1 MLLELSIKDFAIIE
15 SLSIGFGP
23 GLNIF
28 TGETGAGK
36 SIILDAIALILGDR
50 ASNELIR
57 EGREEAQVQA
67 LFDISGQRKSI
78 NGVLSEAGIEPADEL
93 IIKRVVQRAGRNR
106 IYINGSLA
114 TLVTLT
120 EIGRRLIDI
129 YGQSEHTSLTRPE
142 EHIEVL
148 DSFGGFPALRS
159 YMAQTCKEYGA
170 ARKELDTLLSEARSA
185 SEKKDYLS
193 FQLNELT
200 EADLK
205 PGEEEALKKGKEKLA
220 ASGKLRSAAEEAH
233 EAIYSSAG
241 SVTER
246 LGSIARSLKELSSID
261 PKLSDVAGRIEASL
275 FDMEDAGVFLRDYAS
290 SIEADPEALE
300 AAADRLDFIGRLRK
314 KYGGT
319 IEEIIERKDKLEKE
333 LSIIENLDF
342 RQAELEARVKASH
355 DKALKAA
362 EGLTDARKAA
372 SRELESRIDE
382 ELSTLGMKG
391 AAFEVSIEPEL
402 FPDGT
407 ARLTEKGAERVSFM
421 IATNKGEGLKPLA
434 RIASGGELSRIM
446 LAMKSI
452 IASGRVPTMI
462 FDEIDTGVSGS
473 IAQVVGLKLKEVSR
487 TNQVL
492 CITHL
497 PQVAAFADRHFA
509 VSKAQQGGR
518 TTTSVAEIA
527 GDERVG
533 HISLMLGGLKVTDT
547 TRKHASELIEAAG
560 SLSKKKSQPQPKKQA
575 QTVREEKK

>member
-50 ASNELIR
+50 ASGELIR
-57 EGREEAQVQA
+57 EGRDEAQVEA

-78 NGVLSEAGIEPADEL
+78 DSVLTEAGIEPGYEL

-142 EHIEVL
+142 EHVEVL
-148 DSFGGFPALRS
+148 DSFGGFSALRA
-159 YMAQTCKEYGA
+159 YMSECYREYVQ
-170 ARKELDTLLSEARSA
+170 ARKELDGLLLEARSA
-185 SEKKDYLS
+185 GEKKDYLA
-193 FQLNELT
+193 FQLKELT
-200 EADLK
+200 EAGLK
-205 PGEEEALKKGKEKLA
+205 PGEEEALRKERERLA
-220 ASGKLRSAAEEAH
+220 ASGRLRTAAEEAH
-233 EAIYSSAG
+233 EAIYSGRG

-246 LGSIARSLKELSSID
+246 LGTAARTLKELSSID
-261 PKLSDVAGRIEASL
+261 PKLSDVAARIEASL
-275 FDMEDAGVFLRDYAS
+275 FEMEDAGVFLRDYAS
-290 SIEADPEALE
+290 SIEADPDAME
-300 AAADRLDFIGRLRK
+300 AADERLDLIGRLRK

-319 IEEIIERKDKLEKE
+319 VEEIIAKEEKLEKE
-333 LSIIENLDF
+333 LSAIEDLDF
-342 RQAELEARVKASH
+342 KQVELDARVAATH
-355 DKALKAA
+355 DKAQKAA
-362 EGLTDARKAA
+362 AGLTDARKVAA
-372 SRELESRIDE
+372 KELETKIDE

-402 FPDGT
+402 NPDGT
-407 ARLTEKGAERVSFM
+407 PRLTEKGAERVSFM
-421 IATNKGEGLKPLA
+421 IATNRGEGLKPLA

-473 IAQVVGLKLKEVSR
+473 IAQVMGLKLKEVSR

-497 PQVAAFADRHFA
+497 PQVAAFGDRHFA
-509 VSKAQQGGR
+509 VSKAAQAGR
-518 TTTSVAEIA
+518 TITKVAEIS
-527 GDERVG
+527 GEERVE
-533 HISLMLGGLKVTDT
+533 HISAMLGGLKVTDT

-560 SLSKKKSQPQPKKQA
+560 SLSKNKAQPQPRKQA
-575 QTVREEKK
+575 QPPRDGKG

>member
-15 SLSIGFGP
+15 SLSIAFGP

-50 ASNELIR
+50 ASNEIIR

-67 LFDISGQRKSI
+67 LFDISGLRKTI
-78 NGVLSEAGIEPADEL
+78 DGALTEAGIEPAAEL

-120 EIGRRLIDI
+120 EIGRRRLGL

-148 DSFGGFPALRS
+148 DSFGGFSGLRA
-159 YMAQTCKEYGA
+159 YMAECFREYGA
-170 ARKELDTLLSEARSA
+170 ARKDLDTLMLDSKSA
-185 SEKKDYLS
+185 SEKKDYLA
-193 FQLNELT
+193 FQLKELV
-200 EADLK
+200 EAGLK
-205 PGEEEALKKGKEKLA
+205 PGEEEALKKDRERLA
-220 ASGKLRSAAEEAH
+220 ASGKLRSATEEAH
-233 EAIYSSAG
+233 EAIYSGTG

-246 LGSIARSLKELSSID
+246 LGSVARSLKELSAID
-261 PKLSDVAGRIEASL
+261 PRLSDVAGRIEASL
-275 FDMEDAGVFLRDYAS
+275 FDMEDAGGFLRDYAS
-290 SIEADPEALE
+290 SVEADPDALE
-300 AAADRLDFIGRLRK
+300 AAEDRLDLIGRIRK

-319 IEEIIERKDKLEKE
+319 VEEIIEKREKFEGE
-333 LSIIENLDF
+333 LSVIENLDF
-342 RQAELEARVKASH
+342 RQAELEAKVKAAFE
-355 DKALKAA
+355 KALKAA
-362 EGLTDARKAA
+362 TGLTDARKAA
-372 SRELESRIDE
+372 AKELEAKIDG

-402 FPDGT
+402 SADGT

-421 IATNKGEGLKPLA
+421 IAANRGEGMKPLA
-434 RIASGGELSRIM
+434 RVASGGELSRIM
-446 LAMKSI
+446 LAMKSV

-473 IAQVVGLKLKEVSR
+473 TAQVVGLKLKEVSR

-509 VSKAQQGGR
+509 VSKSAQGGR
-518 TTTSVAEIA
+518 TITKVAEIS
-527 GDERVG
+527 GDERVE
-533 HISLMLGGLKVTDT
+533 HISAMLGGLKVTDT
-547 TRKHASELIEAAG
+547 TRKHAAELIEAAG
-560 SLSKKKSQPQPKKQA
+560 SLSKKKAQPQPKKQA
-575 QTVREEKK
+575 QTVGEGKG